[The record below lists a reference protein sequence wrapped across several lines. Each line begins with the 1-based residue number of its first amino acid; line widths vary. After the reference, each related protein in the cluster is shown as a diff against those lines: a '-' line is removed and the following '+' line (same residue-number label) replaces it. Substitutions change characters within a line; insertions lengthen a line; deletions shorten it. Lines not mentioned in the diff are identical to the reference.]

1 MGRLNWKCLTWLF
14 TSAAVTIFLQPAD
27 KKICTVGD
35 RCSLLP
41 EMLAGHYHILFLLWR
56 HPESACQARRD
67 PGPTE
72 LDSRE
77 AEPRSK
83 FMLDSSRGFNASLGA
98 LTSLAQN
105 FVLLHGAKETMQPA
119 SGKNDFWCSWHCKL
133 HGVWGGESK
142 KKKKSLSYW
151 NYKQFYS
158 NVYSLRLSQILTYPL
173 IFQEY
178 K

>member
-77 AEPRSK
+77 AERRSK
-83 FMLDSSRGFNASLGA
+83 FMLDSSRGFNERLSP
-98 LTSLAQN
+98 
-105 FVLLHGAKETMQPA
+105 LLHRTLSCCTELRKQCNRPQGRMIFDVHDTVNCKEFGEGKEKKA
-119 SGKNDFWCSWHCKL
+119 SPTETISSFTVISTL
-133 HGVWGGESK
+133 
-142 KKKKSLSYW
+142 
-151 NYKQFYS
+151 
-158 NVYSLRLSQILTYPL
+158 
-173 IFQEY
+173 
-178 K
+178 